1 MVKTEV
7 GMSSNGF
14 HPLRFTPVYKD
25 YVWGGDAIP
34 RRFRRAAPPGMVAE
48 SWELSDRAEGMSVVA
63 DGPWIGQTLHA
74 LIGRHGA
81 DLLGARSTGDRFP
94 LLCKIID
101 ARERLSV
108 QVHPNDADAARY
120 GGEPKSEM
128 WYILDADPG
137 ARLFAGLK
145 PGVTRRTFEDA
156 VRSTRMD
163 ALLESIPIAA
173 GDAIYIPGGRVHALD
188 RGSLIYEVQ
197 QNSNTTYR
205 IYDWGRVGHDG
216 RPRETHLAQALRVI
230 DWKDPPARPASPTPL
245 PSEPGNRRERMVA
258 SPYFTMDRLA
268 ISAAHE
274 ITHDGG
280 SFQVF
285 FCAEGA
291 ARVEYDGG
299 IAALPLGVTLLVPA
313 SIRAFRILPESG
325 PARLLHI
332 MLP

>member
-1 MVKTEV
+1 
-7 GMSSNGF
+7 MSSNGAY
-14 HPLRFTPVYKD
+14 PLRFTPVYKD

-34 RRFRRAAPPGMVAE
+34 RRFRRTTPPGIIAE

-63 DGPWIGQTLHA
+63 EGPWAGQTLHA
-74 LIGRHGA
+74 LIERHGA
-81 DLLGARSTGDRFP
+81 ALLGTRAPIDRFP

-108 QVHPNDADAARY
+108 QVHPNDACAARH

-145 PGVTRRTFEDA
+145 PGVTRRLFEEA
-156 VRSTRMD
+156 VRSTRVD

-230 DWKDPPARPASPTPL
+230 NWKDPPARTAAPTPL
-245 PSEPGNRRERMVA
+245 PAEPGNRRDRMVA
-258 SPYFTMDRLA
+258 SPYFAMDRLTL
-268 ISAAHE
+268 SMAHDVA
-274 ITHDGG
+274 HDGG
-280 SFQVF
+280 SFQVL
-285 FCAEGA
+285 FCTEGD

-299 IAALPLGVTLLVPA
+299 TAAFPLGVTLLVPA
-313 SIRAFRILPESG
+313 AIRAFRILPQSG

-332 MLP
+332 TLP